1 MTHFSGCQPIK
12 EHHSSALTTKNPPR
26 RTGTWKVRL
35 AIDGFDT
42 FKAAGEDGILDGLLL
57 HGIEVIIS
65 HITKNFAACMAY
77 GHILLAWR
85 AVRVIFIPKPGRDS

>member
-1 MTHFSGCQPIK
+1 MTHFPGCQPIE

-26 RTGTWKVRL
+26 RTGTWKVRWV
-35 AIDGFDT
+35 IDGFDT
-42 FKAAGEDGILDGLLL
+42 FKAAGEDGIFHGLLP

-65 HITKNFAACMAY
+65 HITKIFAAY